1 MLKVLYLW
9 FVKYVGTV
17 DQNTN
22 CQTAFIKTANNE
34 NSKSDESMKL
44 TPCRNYQMYSR
55 YVSNEATM

>member
-1 MLKVLYLW
+1 MLKVLYFW

-34 NSKSDESMKL
+34 NSKSDGSMKL
-44 TPCRNYQMYSR
+44 TPCRITKCTVDM
-55 YVSNEATM
+55 